1 MRIGSP
7 FSGKRAALQG
17 IGANLGLGDCQP
29 FGGEVSLFR
38 RYPSMT
44 VASLARVCALPE
56 WLYFRFIGQGGT
68 SYILWVRGLK
78 AILGALNA
86 DNRGEVFLKWKH

>member
-1 MRIGSP
+1 MRIGSA
-7 FSGKRAALQG
+7 FSGKPAALQG

-56 WLYFRFIGQGGT
+56 WLYFRFIGRGET
-68 SYILWVRGLK
+68 SWVRGLK